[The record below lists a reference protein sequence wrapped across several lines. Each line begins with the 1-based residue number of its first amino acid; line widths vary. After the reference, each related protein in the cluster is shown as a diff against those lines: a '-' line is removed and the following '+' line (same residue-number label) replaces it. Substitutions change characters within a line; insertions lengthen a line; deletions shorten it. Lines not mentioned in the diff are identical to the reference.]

1 MSVYTETWKGS
12 AELSCDTPGCT
23 SMLYFKNFKEAAEFK
38 REEKFK
44 LNGWRSFMGKNGEW
58 QDACPACVKK
68 FSDTQRALAESV

>member
-1 MSVYTETWKGS
+1 
-12 AELSCDTPGCT
+12 
-23 SMLYFKNFKEAAEFK
+23 MLYFKNFKEAAEFK